1 MMELAARRIL
11 PATMTD
17 KDILA
22 PLRFFYGA
30 AGRDLPVTF
39 LDPAVLPERERHLL
53 VHDGDMT
60 SRLAQFHGAAIT
72 LDAHGSS
79 LMGNELFRASVLR
92 RADTLAP
99 VEFGAIEIAL
109 SGFEGE
115 PLRRIL
121 KAEGPLGGILV
132 EFSIPFSSHPRGFF
146 SIVVDDRL
154 AELLGVPLG
163 ASLFGRCNEL
173 RHGDGSLLAEV
184 VEILP
189 GS

>member
-1 MMELAARRIL
+1 M
-11 PATMTD
+11 
-17 KDILA
+17 
-22 PLRFFYGA
+22 
-30 AGRDLPVTF
+30 
-39 LDPAVLPERERHLL
+39 PEQARHLL

-60 SRLAQFHGAAIT
+60 SRLAAFHGAPIT
-72 LDAHGSS
+72 LEAHGAS

-132 EFSIPFSSHPRGFF
+132 EFGIPFSSHPSGFF
-146 SIVVDDRL
+146 SITVDRVL
-154 AELLGVPLG
+154 AELLGVSHGVTLY
-163 ASLFGRCNEL
+163 GRCNTL
-173 RHGDGSLLAEV
+173 RHGDGAVLAEV

-189 GS
+189 GA